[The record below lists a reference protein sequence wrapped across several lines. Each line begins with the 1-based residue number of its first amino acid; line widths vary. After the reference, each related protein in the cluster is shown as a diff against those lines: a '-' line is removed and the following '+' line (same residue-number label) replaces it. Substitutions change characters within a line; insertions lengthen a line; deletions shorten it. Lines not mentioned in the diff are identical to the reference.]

1 MAIKFTCTDKKL
13 YRLKGEGKN
22 MAIVIDGIIGAGKS
36 TVGHFLSEA
45 LEIPIFEELKDD
57 GKDSLAQRML
67 DRFYAD
73 QTRWSAI
80 IQVMFLND
88 RFKDI
93 KRIEAQGNYAI
104 LDRSIYGDE
113 IFAKTIHERGQMTA
127 DEFHIYRDLL
137 HNMLNHINPP
147 QVLIYIDVTVDT
159 AMARINKRARSTE
172 GDLIPR
178 DYMMDLRRNY
188 ELWFEQFDLCPKVRI
203 DLNNSALDSE
213 GNVKE
218 TVRNQILTAIKPYI
232 QSNDAFTMDS

>member
-1 MAIKFTCTDKKL
+1 MTVNFTCTNKDN
-13 YRLKGEGKN
+13 YFEKGAFKN

-36 TVGHFLSEA
+36 TVGRFISES
-45 LEIPIFEELKDD
+45 LNIPLFEELKDD

-67 DRFYAD
+67 DLFYED

-88 RFKDI
+88 RFKDL
-93 KRIEAQGNYAI
+93 KRIEADGDFAV

-127 DEFHIYRDLL
+127 DEFEIYRDLL
-137 HNMLNHINPP
+137 HNMLQHINPP
-147 QVLIYIDVTVDT
+147 QVLVYIDVTVDT

-178 DYMMDLRRNY
+178 DYMEDLRRNY
-188 ELWFEQFDLCPKVRI
+188 ELWYEQFNLCPKVRI
-203 DLNNSALDSE
+203 DLNDSALDE
-213 GNVKE
+213 DGLVKE
-218 TVRNQILTAIKPYI
+218 SVKQNILEAVKRHLK
-232 QSNDAFTMDS
+232 

>member
-1 MAIKFTCTDKKL
+1 MTIKYTCTNKENYTDK
-13 YRLKGEGKN
+13 GASKN

-36 TVGHFLSEA
+36 TVGHFLSEM
-45 LEIPIFEELKDD
+45 LNIPIFEELKDD
-57 GKDSLAQRML
+57 GKESLAQRML
-67 DRFYAD
+67 DLFYAD

-88 RFKDI
+88 RFKDL
-93 KRIEAQGNYAI
+93 KQIEAEGDNAI

-137 HNMLNHINPP
+137 HNMLQHIKTP
-147 QVLIYIDVTVDT
+147 QVLIYIDVSVDT
-159 AMARINKRARSTE
+159 ALDRINKRARSTE

-178 DYMMDLRRNY
+178 DYMEDLRRNY
-188 ELWFEQFDLCPKVRI
+188 ELWFEQFDLCPKVRF
-203 DLNNSALDSE
+203 DLNDSALDDE

-218 TVRNQILTAIKPYI
+218 SVKQEILEAIKPFI
-232 QSNDAFTMDS
+232 LHDHIKI

>member
-1 MAIKFTCTDKKL
+1 MTIEYTCTNSENYMDKGVN
-13 YRLKGEGKN
+13 RN

-36 TVGHFLSEA
+36 TVGQFLSES
-45 LEIPIFEELKDD
+45 LNVPLFEELKDD

-67 DRFYAD
+67 DLFYAD

-93 KRIEAQGNYAI
+93 KRIEAEGDFAI

-113 IFAKTIHERGQMTA
+113 IFAKTIHERGQMTK

-137 HNMLNHINPP
+137 HNMLAHINPP
-147 QVLIYIDVTVDT
+147 QVLVYIDVSVDT
-159 AMARINKRARSTE
+159 AMARINTRGRSTE

-178 DYMMDLRRNY
+178 DYMEDLRRNY
-188 ELWFEQFDLCPKVRI
+188 ELWYDTFDLCPKVRI
-203 DLNNSALDSE
+203 DLNDSALDE
-213 GNVKE
+213 TGNVKASVKE
-218 TVRNQILTAIKPYI
+218 QILKAVKGYI
-232 QSNDAFTMDS
+232 